1 MMTRKQMICLA
12 VLAIGDLAL
21 CLVAL
26 RTLPNRMR
34 IRWDFDGEADSHR
47 YSDPWEVAAPL
58 VTIWFVA
65 FVGALLLQARSNPD
79 LQRSGAIL
87 GRGMIALAAFWVGNH
102 LMPILCGFGL
112 PINCLTVCAGS
123 GGLLLAALSNWMTKF
138 RRDDTPGWFRTSWM
152 LKDDAVWERTN
163 RLGGRIMVA
172 HGLAIFLGAF
182 FFPFFDLLVF
192 FIVGLLATKLWS
204 HVYSLWLYKKLHP
217 GEWPN

>member
-1 MMTRKQMICLA
+1 MISRKQLICLA
-12 VLAIGDLAL
+12 VLAIADLAM

-26 RTLPNRMR
+26 RTLPIRMR
-34 IRWDFDGEADSHR
+34 IRMDFDGDAGSHR

-65 FVGALLLQARSNPD
+65 FVGALLLQARSNPGP
-79 LQRSGAIL
+79 QRSGTIF
-87 GRGMIALAAFWVGNH
+87 GRGMIAIAAFWVGNH
-102 LMPILCGFGL
+102 LMLILCGFGL
-112 PINCLTVCAGS
+112 PINYLAICAGS
-123 GGLLLAALSNWMTKF
+123 GGLLLAALGNWMTKF
-138 RRDDTPGWFRTSWM
+138 RRDDTAGWFRTSWM

-163 RLGGRIMVA
+163 RIGWRIVVA

-182 FFPFFDLLVF
+182 FFPYCDLVVF
-192 FIVGLLATKLWS
+192 SIVGLLATKLWS